1 MQGSNSSLQLNKE
14 RNSNAEL
21 LRLICM
27 LFIVVHHFIVHSIYP
42 EVLQGKV
49 NWDSETDLLIAQFL
63 NAFCYIGVNCF
74 ILISGYFGI
83 RLKWKGVVNLYL
95 TCVLCFLVVIGID
108 YAATMILDKPYALN
122 RTWKQ
127 FVLMFSHNNNWY
139 ITCYFILM
147 LASPLLNKAIEHFSK
162 KEFRLILVLFTLL
175 QVYFAFYWDS
185 GAFGSSGYDIQHMVY
200 MYLIGAYIQRYGKV
214 YMNRSYRYKWLT
226 LYIVCSI
233 AFGFMPL
240 LNVEILHWRT
250 FVYTNP
256 ILMVSAIA
264 FFFFILSFNFQSKF
278 INYLAKSAIAV
289 YLIQEGI
296 GGKGMYYLISDISKD
311 FVPWLTLGW
320 LVFVSGGCF
329 VGILVLDQLRRF
341 IQPYLEKGIMFVS
354 DKVIVLFRK
363 QSINI
368 EH

>member
-1 MQGSNSSLQLNKE
+1 MQGSNSSLQPIKE

-27 LFIVVHHFIVHSIYP
+27 LFIVLHHFIVHSIYP

-49 NWDSETDLLIAQFL
+49 SWDSGTDLLIAQFL
-63 NAFCYIGVNCF
+63 NAFCFIGVNCF

-83 RLKWKGVVNLYL
+83 KLKWKGVVNLYL

-147 LASPLLNKAIEHFSK
+147 IASPLLNKAIEYFTK
-162 KEFRLILVLFTLL
+162 KEFTVVLVLFTIL
-175 QVYFAFYWDS
+175 QVYFAFYWNS
-185 GAFGSSGYDIQHMVY
+185 EFFGSDGYDIQHMVY
-200 MYLIGAYIQRYGKV
+200 MYLIGAYIQRYGKD
-214 YMNRSYRYKWLT
+214 YMHRSYRHKWLSI
-226 LYIVCSI
+226 YIICSVL
-233 AFGFMPL
+233 FGVIPL
-240 LNVEILHWRT
+240 LNIEILHWRT

-256 ILMVSAIA
+256 ILMVAAIA
-264 FFFFILSFNFQSKF
+264 FFYFVLSFNFQSKF

-289 YLIQEGI
+289 YLIQEGL
-296 GGKGMYYLISDISKD
+296 GGKGMYYLIGDIAKD
-311 FVPWLTLGW
+311 FSPWLTLGW
-320 LVFVSGGCF
+320 LLFVSGGCF
-329 VGILVLDQLRRF
+329 VGIIVLDQVRRF
-341 IQPYLEKGIMFVS
+341 MQPYIERVVLWIS
-354 DKVIVLFRK
+354 DRSVMQIQNRYHKR
-363 QSINI
+363 
-368 EH
+368 